1 MLPYE
6 SQLLTLFLHCVSFSF
21 VWAFYYLKQIG
32 KQNRREQIATFDCVC
47 TDNHTIKRCNLLSA
61 IFIELQK
68 MVTIVTQHLSD
79 PVYLP
84 SLPHPSYQFS

>member
-32 KQNRREQIATFDCVC
+32 KQNRREQIATFDCVSVL
-47 TDNHTIKRCNLLSA
+47 TLTQSNVAIFSLQFLLSYKKWSP
-61 IFIELQK
+61 L
-68 MVTIVTQHLSD
+68 
-79 PVYLP
+79 
-84 SLPHPSYQFS
+84 